1 MITTSPASPQPK
13 APPEPG
19 GQSGRGLRARTAVK
33 ATGAWLAGPV
43 PLSIVVALI
52 IGGVAVAIAGINPL
66 DAYPSMAK
74 GSLTGRGLANTL
86 GRAAPI
92 VGMAMA
98 LAVAFRAGVFN
109 LGAEGQMVLGGLA
122 GTVVALFVPGPG
134 WFVMLLACAA
144 AIVVGAL
151 WAALSAVMET
161 AMGVPILISS
171 LLLNYP
177 ARYFS
182 SYLVRFP
189 LKEPGSSMVATPKV
203 PDDAR
208 IPALIPKNSS
218 FGQSL
223 RESLGKDNAFVQL
236 TSGVN
241 YSLLVI
247 IAIVALAIF
256 ANKRTVGGFESG
268 LAGLNVNFARYG
280 GVRTKVLT
288 IRTMVISGAISGL
301 VGIMLVL
308 GSDFRLIDGSLVE
321 TNYAWT
327 GLLVALLA
335 ANRPGGVLI
344 AGTFFAA
351 LVVGGEA
358 MQRSDGVS
366 SQISQVIQAAVIIL
380 IVVQLTWPKFR
391 KRALGR
397 GGPDGSEAV
406 GAGAGGSGA
415 VGSGAVGSGAVR
427 GDGGTHA
434 SQVEAPIADPAADHA
449 AGREPTDG
457 PDAGGDSR

>member
-1 MITTSPASPQPK
+1 MTL
-13 APPEPG
+13 AP
-19 GQSGRGLRARTAVK
+19 GRTRPDAAARLRSV
-33 ATGAWLAGPV
+33 GAWLIGPV
-43 PLSIVVALI
+43 PLSIVLALV
-52 IGGVAVAIAGINPL
+52 IGGIAVAIAGINPL
-66 DAYPSMAK
+66 TAYPAMAE

-86 GRAAPI
+86 GRAVPI
-92 VGMAMA
+92 VGMAIA

-122 GTVVALFVPGPG
+122 GTVVALFLPGPG
-134 WFVMLLACAA
+134 WFVMIAACLA
-144 AIVVGAL
+144 AIVAGAL
-151 WAALSAVMET
+151 WAAVSALLET
-161 AMGVPILISS
+161 GLGVPILISS

-189 LKEPGSSMVATPKV
+189 LKETGSSMVATPKV
-203 PDDAR
+203 PDGAR
-208 IPALIPKNSS
+208 IPALIDKNSVL
-218 FGQSL
+218 GLSL
-223 RESLGKDNAFVQL
+223 QNSLGKDSTVVAV

-241 YSLLVI
+241 YSLLVVL
-247 IAIVALAIF
+247 AIVIAVMV
-256 ANKRTVGGFESG
+256 ANKRTVGGFEAG
-268 LAGLNVNFARYG
+268 LAGLNVAFARYG
-280 GVRTKVLT
+280 GVRTKILAV
-288 IRTMVISGAISGL
+288 RMMMISGGISGL

-308 GSDFRLIDGSLVE
+308 GNDGRLIDGALVG

-380 IVVQLTWPKFR
+380 IVVRVTWPR
-391 KRALGR
+391 LRRRRAEDR
-397 GGPDGSEAV
+397 PAEAEQ
-406 GAGAGGSGA
+406 GE
-415 VGSGAVGSGAVR
+415 
-427 GDGGTHA
+427 A
-434 SQVEAPIADPAADHA
+434 S
-449 AGREPTDG
+449 
-457 PDAGGDSR
+457 